1 MPKPQKVYMFC
12 LRLLFFFSAPPDE
25 HLEILVNCLMLCERI
40 NIKPLIT
47 I

>member
-1 MPKPQKVYMFC
+1 MPKPQKVFMFC
-12 LRLLFFFSAPPDE
+12 LRSLFFFSAPLDD
-25 HLEILVNCLMLCERI
+25 HLEILVNYLMLCERI